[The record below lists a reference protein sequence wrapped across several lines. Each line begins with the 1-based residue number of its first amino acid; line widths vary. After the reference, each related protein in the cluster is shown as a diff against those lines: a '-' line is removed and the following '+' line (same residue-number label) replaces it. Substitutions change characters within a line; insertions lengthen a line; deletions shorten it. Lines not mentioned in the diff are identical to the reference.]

1 MNSKVVGV
9 VAFLTGAAVG
19 AFATWRVLKEQY
31 ERRAEED
38 IQSVREMYARRNTI
52 SFDHGEVHL
61 EAVNADIDLDELI
74 QLDPNIVVNK
84 QMVAD
89 LGYDAAI
96 LEENENEKKGEPIAM
111 DKPYV
116 IDPMDSGNGG
126 EYEIVGLTYYADGV
140 LVDESGE
147 PIEDMESMIGINPP
161 DHFGEYEDDS
171 VFVRDDDLKID
182 YEILRDYSNYADV
195 KSPPRM
201 D

>member
-38 IQSVREMYARRNTI
+38 IQSVREMYARRGYKIDNDKSVEEPT
-52 SFDHGEVHL
+52 EVDY
-61 EAVNADIDLDELI
+61 EAVKE
-74 QLDPNIVVNK
+74 VNK
-84 QMVAD
+84 QLVAD
-89 LGYDAAI
+89 LGYDSAI
-96 LEENENEKKGEPIAM
+96 IEKNEENEKKGEPIAM

-126 EYEIVGLTYYADGV
+126 EYEIVSLTYYADGV

-147 PIEDMESMIGINPP
+147 PIEDMESMIGINPT

>member
-38 IQSVREMYARRNTI
+38 IQSVREMYARRGYKIDNDKPVEEPT
-52 SFDHGEVHL
+52 EV
-61 EAVNADIDLDELI
+61 NFDELRE
-74 QLDPNIVVNK
+74 VSK
-84 QMVAD
+84 QMSID
-89 LGYDAAI
+89 LGYEAALI
-96 LEENENEKKGEPIAM
+96 QDNVVYKEEKKGEPIAM

-126 EYEIVGLTYYADGV
+126 EYEIVSLTYYADGV

-182 YEILRDYSNYADV
+182 YEILRDYSNYADM

>member
-19 AFATWRVLKEQY
+19 VFATWRVLKEQY

-38 IQSVREMYARRNTI
+38 IQSVREMYARRGYKIDNDKSVEEPT
-52 SFDHGEVHL
+52 EVDY
-61 EAVNADIDLDELI
+61 EAVKE
-74 QLDPNIVVNK
+74 VNK
-84 QMVAD
+84 QLVAD
-89 LGYDAAI
+89 LGYDSAI
-96 LEENENEKKGEPIAM
+96 IEKNEENEKKGEPIAM

-126 EYEIVGLTYYADGV
+126 EYEIVSLTYYSDGV

-147 PIEDMESMIGINPP
+147 PIEDMESMIGVNPL

-171 VFVRDDDLKID
+171 VFVRDDDLRID
-182 YEILRDYSNYADV
+182 YEILRDFGTYAETLN
-195 KSPPRM
+195 SPPRKG
-201 D
+201 